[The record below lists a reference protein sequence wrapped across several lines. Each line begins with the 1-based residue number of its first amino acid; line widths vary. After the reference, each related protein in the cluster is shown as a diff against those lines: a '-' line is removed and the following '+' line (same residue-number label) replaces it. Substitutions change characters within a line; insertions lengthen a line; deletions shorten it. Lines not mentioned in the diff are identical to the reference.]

1 MHGTTRARLPILAV
15 GWLALLA
22 GRHCHCV
29 RAIARWRCPSDVAPR
44 PQVRPSHTCLVPT
57 ARVLSAPAI
66 ETVQRRSVRTLIGS
80 QMLGGLGVASGIA
93 VSSLMAAQIL
103 GSPDLAGLA
112 NTAQVM
118 GAALLSIPAAR
129 LMAARGRRAGLV
141 TAYLTG
147 TIGAGLAIAAAVLSS
162 FPLLLVATS
171 LFGASTTANNQARYA
186 ATDLAAPDRRGRALS
201 VVVWAT
207 TLGAVLG
214 PNLVAPAGRLAGAWG
229 LPPLSGAFLF
239 SMAGFLLAATLLL
252 VRMRPDPLLTAR
264 QVAVDAGHT
273 ERTHGSVRRG
283 LRVIRQHPLAM
294 LGLGAVAVGH
304 TVMVSVMVMTPLH
317 MDHGGAELRLI
328 GLVIS
333 VHVFGMYAFSPVMGW
348 LVDRVGGRLVVIGG
362 AATLLVASLVS
373 SRAPE
378 GWSDGLVLGL
388 FLLGLG
394 WSATLVAGSTLLTS
408 AVAQHERPGVQGA
421 SDLVMGLCAGF
432 GGGLSGVVVGE
443 WGYTTL
449 CLIAAT
455 LSVALG
461 LRTLA
466 FRSPQLT

>member
-1 MHGTTRARLPILAV
+1 
-15 GWLALLA
+15 
-22 GRHCHCV
+22 
-29 RAIARWRCPSDVAPR
+29 
-44 PQVRPSHTCLVPT
+44 
-57 ARVLSAPAI
+57 
-66 ETVQRRSVRTLIGS
+66 
-80 QMLGGLGVASGIA
+80 
-93 VSSLMAAQIL
+93 
-103 GSPDLAGLA
+103 
-112 NTAQVM
+112 
-118 GAALLSIPAAR
+118 
-129 LMAARGRRAGLV
+129 
-141 TAYLTG
+141 
-147 TIGAGLAIAAAVLSS
+147 
-162 FPLLLVATS
+162 
-171 LFGASTTANNQARYA
+171 
-186 ATDLAAPDRRGRALS
+186 
-201 VVVWAT
+201 
-207 TLGAVLG
+207 
-214 PNLVAPAGRLAGAWG
+214 
-229 LPPLSGAFLF
+229 
-239 SMAGFLLAATLLL
+239 
-252 VRMRPDPLLTAR
+252 
-264 QVAVDAGHT
+264 
-273 ERTHGSVRRG
+273 
-283 LRVIRQHPLAM
+283 
-294 LGLGAVAVGH
+294 
-304 TVMVSVMVMTPLH
+304 

-421 SDLVMGLCAGF
+421 SDLVMGLCAGL

>member
-1 MHGTTRARLPILAV
+1 MHGANRRGCPFWQLV
-15 GWLALLA
+15 GWRRSLALLE
-22 GRHCHCV
+22 
-29 RAIARWRCPSDVAPR
+29 
-44 PQVRPSHTCLVPT
+44 QLTPSHTCLVPT
-57 ARVLSAPAI
+57 TRVLSAPRI
-66 ETVQRRSVRTLIGS
+66 EAVQRRTVRTLVGS

-93 VSSLMAAQIL
+93 VSSLMAEQIL

-112 NTAQVM
+112 NTAQVL

-129 LMAARGRRAGLV
+129 LMAARGRRVGLV

-147 TIGAGLAIAAAVLSS
+147 IVGAALAIAAAVLSS

-186 ATDLAAPDRRGRALS
+186 ATDLAAPDHRGRALS

-207 TLGAVLG
+207 TVGAVLG
-214 PNLVAPAGRLAGAWG
+214 PNLVAPAGRLAQALG

-239 SMAGFLLAATLLL
+239 SLLGFLVAAALLF
-252 VRMRPDPLLTAR
+252 VRMRPDPLLMAR
-264 QVAVDAGHT
+264 QVAMDAGET

-283 LRVIRQHPLAM
+283 LHVIRQNPLAM
-294 LGLGAVAVGH
+294 LGMGAVAIGH

-333 VHVFGMYAFSPVMGW
+333 VHVFGMFAFAPAMGW
-348 LVDRVGGRLVVIGG
+348 LVDRVGGRRVVIGG
-362 AATLLVASLVS
+362 AAILLIASLIS

-378 GWSDGLVLGL
+378 GWSGGLVVGL
-388 FLLGLG
+388 FLLGVG
-394 WSATLVAGSTLLTS
+394 WSATLVAGSTLLTA

-421 SDLVMGLCAGF
+421 SDLVMGLCAGL
-432 GGGLSGVVVGE
+432 GGGLSGVVVGV
-443 WGYTTL
+443 WGYPTL
-449 CLIAAT
+449 CLIAAV

-461 LRTLA
+461 LRA
-466 FRSPQLT
+466 AWPRADISVR